1 MKNNSKIS
9 IRFFD
14 DKEMGAVLDIL
25 GDIIDEDYYNR
36 SWGFPNI
43 LITLFPMNKSL
54 HSSDKEFID

>member
-1 MKNNSKIS
+1 
-9 IRFFD
+9 
-14 DKEMGAVLDIL
+14 MGAVLDIL